1 MNLLAIQSLST
12 ADLAYGIL
20 DLSRLQMAAA
30 AHVALISPS
39 RLAAVGAFSLYIS
52 VRQEALALGA
62 VGQLYLLGIDVAAIH
77 QGSDHLLGPMVAG
90 GIIGVPEVVEIDLH
104 LPKDLLEVLV
114 VLGYKGLGSQSPGLG
129 IDYYGSSMS
138 IRAADEENLPAHL
151 LASSD
156 ENIRRHISS

>member
-1 MNLLAIQSLST
+1 
-12 ADLAYGIL
+12 
-20 DLSRLQMAAA
+20 
-30 AHVALISPS
+30 
-39 RLAAVGAFSLYIS
+39 
-52 VRQEALALGA
+52 
-62 VGQLYLLGIDVAAIH
+62 
-77 QGSDHLLGPMVAG
+77 MVAG

>member
-1 MNLLAIQSLST
+1 MNLLAIQSLSP

-30 AHVALISPS
+30 AHVALITPS
-39 RLAAVGAFSLYIS
+39 RLAAVGALSLYIS

-62 VGQLYLLGIDVAAIH
+62 VGQLDLLGIDMAPIH
-77 QGSDHLLGPMVAG
+77 QGSDHLLSAMVAG
-90 GIIGVPEVVEIDLH
+90 GIVGVSEVVEIYLH
-104 LPKDLLEVLV
+104 LPEDLLEMLV
-114 VLGYKGLGSQSPGLG
+114 VLGYKGLGSQPSGLG
-129 IDYYGSSMS
+129 IDHYGSSMS